1 MVISLPD
8 RSGERTR
15 QPPREDEKSCNTW
28 SLKPWWGKQI
38 LHLFTRQDRNF
49 SRTSGCCLSRRNKCL
64 QLKVNDALR
73 QGCRH
78 HTVDRV
84 KQRSAAVG
92 HIDSLIYCV
101 VSCQFAWVRNNN
113 SAPRCREPGMEKETF
128 ALINLKE
135 LVCSPPS
142 LFIPQF
148 LLASILL

>member
-1 MVISLPD
+1 MP
-8 RSGERTR
+8 
-15 QPPREDEKSCNTW
+15 
-28 SLKPWWGKQI
+28 
-38 LHLFTRQDRNF
+38 LFTQQDRNF
-49 SRTSGCCLSRRNKCL
+49 SMTSSCCLGLGNKCL

-92 HIDSLIYCV
+92 HIDSVIYCA

-113 SAPRCREPGMEKETF
+113 GVPRCRELPLEKETF
-128 ALINLKE
+128 ALINLKGF
-135 LVCSPPS
+135 VCSPPS
-142 LFIPQF
+142 LFIPQS